1 MQIER
6 GDFEQTRSHWWWRP
20 GWGPETR
27 YLTFHLTFGSEP
39 ALAEASR
46 ACAGVLASLDTMAP
60 VPVDG
65 LHLTMTGV
73 GFAADISAETLAALS
88 VRVLDDAAARADG
101 GPPLVLDTLFLG
113 MEAIMLT
120 GPCPDW
126 LAMLKREQER
136 AVEDLV
142 GAPGEW
148 SGFWPHTSLA
158 YFSGVVDEDTLV
170 SGLGGVGLDDV
181 VVTRPTLSLL
191 ELRREDHL
199 YTWRSL
205 GERVLELDSGR
216 E

>member
-1 MQIER
+1 MEIVR
-6 GDFEQTRSHWWWRP
+6 GEFEQTRSHWWWRP
-20 GWGPETR
+20 GWGPQTR
-27 YLTFHLTFGSEP
+27 YLTFHLTFGAEP
-39 ALAEASR
+39 ALAEASG
-46 ACAGVLASLDTMAP
+46 AVEGVLTSLDNMAP
-60 VPVDG
+60 VPVTG

-73 GFAADISAETLAALS
+73 GHAADVSDETVAALA

-101 GPPLVLDTLFLG
+101 AAPLVLDTLFLG

-120 GPCPDW
+120 GSCPDW
-126 LAMLKREQER
+126 LAALKREQER
-136 AVEDLV
+136 AVEDLL

-148 SGFWPHTSLA
+148 STFQPHVSLA
-158 YFSGVVDEDTLV
+158 YFSGEVDEDALV
-170 SGLGGVGLDDV
+170 AGLDGVGLDDV

-205 GERVLELDSGR
+205 GERVIELTGR